1 MCSSD
6 LNSAVAFTV
15 NLGGNLLLV
24 PVWGISAAG
33 GVWACTLVVA
43 AALPAWQAWR
53 SLHLAPWSVELARVI
68 AMAVAT
74 VGVAALAARLLL
86 GDTMSGLV
94 ATVVVGGGAYAA
106 VAWRGRASIHLESFL
121 TSMRG
126 AGAPRP
132 TVRTAQEL

>member
-1 MCSSD
+1 
-6 LNSAVAFTV
+6 
-15 NLGGNLLLV
+15 
-24 PVWGISAAG
+24 
-33 GVWACTLVVA
+33 
-43 AALPAWQAWR
+43 
-53 SLHLAPWSVELARVI
+53 VELARVI

-86 GDTMSGLV
+86 GDTMFGLV
-94 ATVVVGGGAYAA
+94 AAVVVGGGAYAA